1 MVMHKARD
9 TILALLYVLFTL
21 DLFMLNIFY
30 KIGFFPLDY
39 SSHFEIQ
46 ANCNRLNGHVYQVGC
61 NDHL

>member
-1 MVMHKARD
+1 MHKARD
-9 TILALLYVLFTL
+9 TIFALLYVLFTL
-21 DLFMLNIFY
+21 DLFMLNIFLQNRV
-30 KIGFFPLDY
+30 FFPLDY